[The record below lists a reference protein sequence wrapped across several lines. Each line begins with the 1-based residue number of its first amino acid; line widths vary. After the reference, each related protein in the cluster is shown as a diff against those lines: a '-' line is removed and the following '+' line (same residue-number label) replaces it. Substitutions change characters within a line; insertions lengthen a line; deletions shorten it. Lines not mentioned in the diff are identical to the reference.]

1 MKSKKE
7 IKEEVLMEVQYVSF
21 TGTPEDLINMNW
33 TGEQLKEIVEKAID
47 LTIKKATQLFEDDL
61 DEVMK
66 KLKEELEKDTKFNVL
81 TFDFVFDKIDKLKKE
96 FKNKLKEARG

>member
-1 MKSKKE
+1 MNKLKE
-7 IKEEVLMEVQYVSF
+7 WKEEVEKGCGDRCPQKVSKHDGSKWLCIECEQKLETME
-21 TGTPEDLINMNW
+21 E
-33 TGEQLKEIVEKAID
+33 
-47 LTIKKATQLFEDDL
+47 ATQIFEDDL